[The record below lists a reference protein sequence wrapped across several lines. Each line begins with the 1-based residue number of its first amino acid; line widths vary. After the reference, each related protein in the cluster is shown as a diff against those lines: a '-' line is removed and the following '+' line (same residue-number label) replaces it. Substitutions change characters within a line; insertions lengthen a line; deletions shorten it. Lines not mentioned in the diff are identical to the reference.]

1 MHFKMAAC
9 IQLANAQVR
18 GEKIKENKEKR
29 NVEFVL
35 QRLHILARKILR
47 YNYVSAA
54 TISEQM

>member
-9 IQLANAQVR
+9 IQLANAEVDR
-18 GEKIKENKEKR
+18 EKIKENKEKR

-35 QRLHILARKILR
+35 QRLHTLARKILR

-54 TISEQM
+54 TI